1 MKYSV
6 VLTSLLVASAPAFT
20 ADAPKRQ
27 LTSTERLQTEHLKAT
42 HEARLRFARER
53 QTLPDLGV
61 YEDFRAVLHVHAED
75 SNHTKGT
82 RAEVLAAAKKTGVR
96 VVMFTDHRG
105 PKAET
110 WHGMRDGVLFFAG
123 SEDGGEGMIRFPNF
137 DQNRKPLPEGELRFL
152 SHVEE
157 RYDAVTTNFVGME
170 ISNRHTD
177 AKLDE
182 ATQLAV
188 LSASADPDK
197 WRQMVENFKAYPD
210 ELFAAGTDYR
220 AEIFAKWDRE
230 IQKRPFTGIAA
241 NDAHQNTVFKDV
253 TFDPYEV
260 SFRNLCTHILARELT
275 EPAIRQAL
283 REGHAYVSHDWLFD
297 PTGFAFGAVNNLG
310 VFPMGDTALMAGTTR
325 VVGLTPLAAKLK
337 LIHNGK
343 VVQETTGTN
352 LTYKTE
358 EPGAYRLEAW
368 LEVDGEDRPWIY
380 SNPVYLQT
388 PTLADLSMNLPSYE
402 ATPTVEVKRDIV
414 YVEGKPD
421 DAAKHKLDL
430 YVPQDKKLAPVFL
443 FLHGGAWR
451 SGDRSLYFP
460 LGNRF
465 AKTGLLTVIPSY
477 RLAPKNPHPAQIED
491 AAAAFAWTVQHIAEY
506 GGDTNHIYVGGHSAG
521 GHLSALLALDEKY
534 LKAHNLSPKSIRGVI
549 AMSGVYNL
557 AIGDVQS
564 SVFGKDRQARVDASP
579 IFHVHNSAP
588 PFLITYCEWDYPT
601 LPAQAKLFHAALRK
615 AGVKSELAFT
625 PKQSHISEMIAV
637 TRDDDVTA
645 KAVLGFIR

>member
-1 MKYSV
+1 
-6 VLTSLLVASAPAFT
+6 
-20 ADAPKRQ
+20 
-27 LTSTERLQTEHLKAT
+27 
-42 HEARLRFARER
+42 
-53 QTLPDLGV
+53 
-61 YEDFRAVLHVHAED
+61 
-75 SNHTKGT
+75 
-82 RAEVLAAAKKTGVR
+82 
-96 VVMFTDHRG
+96 
-105 PKAET
+105 
-110 WHGMRDGVLFFAG
+110 
-123 SEDGGEGMIRFPNF
+123 
-137 DQNRKPLPEGELRFL
+137 
-152 SHVEE
+152 
-157 RYDAVTTNFVGME
+157 
-170 ISNRHTD
+170 
-177 AKLDE
+177 
-182 ATQLAV
+182 
-188 LSASADPDK
+188 
-197 WRQMVENFKAYPD
+197 
-210 ELFAAGTDYR
+210 
-220 AEIFAKWDRE
+220 
-230 IQKRPFTGIAA
+230 
-241 NDAHQNTVFKDV
+241 
-253 TFDPYEV
+253 
-260 SFRNLCTHILARELT
+260 
-275 EPAIRQAL
+275 
-283 REGHAYVSHDWLFD
+283 
-297 PTGFAFGAVNNLG
+297 
-310 VFPMGDTALMAGTTR
+310 
-325 VVGLTPLAAKLK
+325 
-337 LIHNGK
+337 
-343 VVQETTGTN
+343 
-352 LTYKTE
+352 
-358 EPGAYRLEAW
+358 LEAW

-402 ATPTVEVKRDIV
+402 ATPTVDVKRDIA
-414 YVEGKPD
+414 YIEGKPE

-430 YVPQDKKLAPVFL
+430 YVPQDKKSAPVFL

-491 AAAAFAWTVQHIAEY
+491 AAAAFAWTVQHIAAY
-506 GGDTNHIYVGGHSAG
+506 GGDTNRIYVGGHSAG